1 MENDVPVPALI
12 DYNLHRA
19 LLQCSVD
26 HVEVEQPVVSLPTND
41 NGIAADSTRN
51 RVRFTIDPEPDT
63 EEEYSNYRP
72 EEGASSAS
80 IAYSGQSTGAMHVI
94 PTTTSYNTNNGNTS
108 TSETTLANP
117 ISVQVQSLGANLS
130 SQSTN
135 PASNYRHRVPRYPNT
150 HFRCA
155 RCHKCIA
162 IHGICNICNQIHV
175 TERESKFVTKIP
187 YDILEVIMINMNPA
201 HLLKLAATCWHF
213 RQAVALW
220 LRNNTVRLITER
232 GISNTSRLLHAV
244 DRFKCIIAGPDMLGI
259 WFPGLESKTGLH
271 IFVPSSY
278 RAQKEIQVILQDHGF
293 TKDEIQQRLMDDNP
307 YQAKAIYPEF
317 GATVFGVEH
326 WKNTGGLTCY
336 LIMSKFADPLA
347 SLAELPN
354 TMFMLGTDGKDAI
367 MMYPRY
373 TLRLE
378 GVSNYDYF
386 GHEVIDECTHYANH
400 GFITWDHDTFSPE
413 LTRSP
418 NPAHST
424 TPS

>member
-1 MENDVPVPALI
+1 
-12 DYNLHRA
+12 
-19 LLQCSVD
+19 
-26 HVEVEQPVVSLPTND
+26 
-41 NGIAADSTRN
+41 
-51 RVRFTIDPEPDT
+51 
-63 EEEYSNYRP
+63 
-72 EEGASSAS
+72 
-80 IAYSGQSTGAMHVI
+80 
-94 PTTTSYNTNNGNTS
+94 
-108 TSETTLANP
+108 
-117 ISVQVQSLGANLS
+117 
-130 SQSTN
+130 
-135 PASNYRHRVPRYPNT
+135 
-150 HFRCA
+150 
-155 RCHKCIA
+155 
-162 IHGICNICNQIHV
+162 
-175 TERESKFVTKIP
+175 
-187 YDILEVIMINMNPA
+187 
-201 HLLKLAATCWHF
+201 
-213 RQAVALW
+213 
-220 LRNNTVRLITER
+220 
-232 GISNTSRLLHAV
+232 
-244 DRFKCIIAGPDMLGI
+244 MLGI

-317 GATVFGVEH
+317 GATVFEVEH

-400 GFITWDHDTFSPE
+400 GFITWDHDTFSPVTPHSSCGYNIDCLFAIRNSHDHQILRTRLRPADKIE
-413 LTRSP
+413 KAMKPTRWPRPLTLWRLRCHDICGNHPFPYDLNANKALYQCNSKII
-418 NPAHST
+418 T
-424 TPS
+424 D